1 MACYGDSFTFYFY
14 MIINRLKRTFSTHHI
29 WECNLILGNNQ
40 SYIKRCLD
48 VWLVPT
54 RETTS
59 SICRFKLS
67 DASVLF
73 LPVWTARRQG
83 KMMNNWLTMFESA
96 TNELESSITVIPNVA
111 FTDGS
116 SQHGNTRRACVLHSC
131 VTAEY
136 DVTAS
141 FSSPD
146 NLYPN
151 HQ

>member
-1 MACYGDSFTFYFY
+1 MFIQTD
-14 MIINRLKRTFSTHHI
+14 RLKSAFSTHHI
-29 WECNLILGNNQ
+29 RKCNLIHWNKE
-40 SYIKRCLD
+40 SYIKCCLD
-48 VWLVPT
+48 GWLIPT

-59 SICRFKLS
+59 SVCRFELS
-67 DASVLF
+67 DASVML
-73 LPVWTARRQG
+73 LPIWTARKQG
-83 KMMNNWLTMFESA
+83 KVMNAWLTMFESA
-96 TNELESSITVIPNVA
+96 TNELESSITVTSNVA

-136 DVTAS
+136 DVTRS